1 MPRLESV
8 DMDGRIHPI
17 LKLLRAPRVKS
28 ITVRRCQL
36 NDNDAT
42 TSLLEFLGDA
52 EFAPPDVRHLALL
65 NFHHQPRSSVDDG
78 RVERLILTLQRLES
92 LRSLSIGVGSGQCNP
107 AMSFAPGASLFDRIR
122 EEGLL
127 PNLTDLTVNNGCK
140 DGHPHHLD
148 ICQSVRKLVES
159 RASPCMING
168 RNVVAV
174 QRVETDFD
182 VSPEAR
188 DTVAVGEGCAA

>member
-52 EFAPPDVRHLALL
+52 EFAPTDVRHLELM
-65 NFHHQPRSSVDDG
+65 NFHHQPRSTMDDG
-78 RVERLILTLQRLES
+78 RVERLILTLRRLDS

-107 AMSFAPGASLFDRIR
+107 AMSFASGASLFDGMRQ
-122 EEGLL
+122 EGLL
-127 PNLTDLTVNNGCK
+127 PNLTGLTVRNGCK
-140 DGHPHHLD
+140 DEHPHHLD
-148 ICQSVRKLVES
+148 IRRSVWRLVES

-168 RNVVAV
+168 RNVVALR
-174 QRVETDFD
+174 RVETDFD
-182 VSPEAR
+182 IGSGESFL
-188 DTVAVGEGCAA
+188 VG

>member
-8 DMDGRIHPI
+8 DMDGRILPI

-42 TSLLEFLGDA
+42 ASLLEFLDVA
-52 EFAPPDVRHLALL
+52 EFAPTDVHHLELL
-65 NFHHQPRSSVDDG
+65 NFHHQPRSTMDDG
-78 RVERLILTLQRLES
+78 RVGRLLLMLLTLRRLES

-122 EEGLL
+122 EQGLL
-127 PNLTDLTVNNGCK
+127 PNLTDLTVNYGCK
-140 DGHPHHLD
+140 DGHPYPLD
-148 ICQSVRKLVES
+148 IRQSVRKLVES
-159 RASPCMING
+159 RASPCIING
-168 RNVVAV
+168 RNVVAL

-182 VSPEAR
+182 VSS
-188 DTVAVGEGCAA
+188 GERFVVE

>member
-42 TSLLEFLGDA
+42 TTLLAFLGDA
-52 EFAPPDVRHLALL
+52 EFAPTDVHHLELL
-65 NFHHQPRSSVDDG
+65 NFHHQPRSTMDDG
-78 RVERLILTLQRLES
+78 RVERLILTLRRLES

-107 AMSFAPGASLFDRIR
+107 TMSFAPGASLVNRIR

-140 DGHPHHLD
+140 DGHPHHFD
-148 ICQSVRKLVES
+148 IHNSVREIVES
-159 RASPCMING
+159 RASSCIVNG
-168 RNVVAV
+168 RNVVAL

-188 DTVAVGEGCAA
+188 DTVAVGDGCTA